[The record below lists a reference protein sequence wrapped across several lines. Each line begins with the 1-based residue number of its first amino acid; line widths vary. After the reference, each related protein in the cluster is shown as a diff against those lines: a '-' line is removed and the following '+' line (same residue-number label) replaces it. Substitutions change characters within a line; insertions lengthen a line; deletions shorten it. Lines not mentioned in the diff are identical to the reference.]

1 MAQAAAQLPITR
13 IDPWRHSAP
22 PPAKVACASIG
33 AIALPAALEDARDV
47 LVETDQGIRG
57 GAAARHL
64 NEGPSWARPR
74 AQDPVRDGRWD
85 HPRPGRGARRVPGQS
100 LPIHRLRS
108 GEAVCRWRY
117 RIRMARF
124 VIDPPTLIHLS
135 EGNVIVDSDH
145 QLVAPSPVR
154 SQALGILL
162 RRVQAGD
169 LAKQEALALHERMTE
184 RKIRLLGD
192 RVSRRT
198 AWMMALDHGWSSIED
213 AEYLAVTQLQ
223 ADALIALGP
232 ALASIAA
239 GIVPLAEIND
249 LRRL

>member
-1 MAQAAAQLPITR
+1 MHFWRLLERGWLTIVYGGLVLLFV
-13 IDPWRHSAP
+13 PWIVFLWFSQPQH
-22 PPAKVACASIG
+22 G
-33 AIALPAALEDARDV
+33 TENNAALLAGGL
-47 LVETDQGIRG
+47 LVML
-57 GAAARHL
+57 AV
-64 NEGPSWARPR
+64 S
-74 AQDPVRDGRWD
+74 
-85 HPRPGRGARRVPGQS
+85 S
-100 LPIHRLRS
+100 LFTGFLYFSSSRTVIHRLRS
-108 GEAVCRWRY
+108 GDAVYRWRY

-169 LAKQEALALHERMTE
+169 LAKQEALVLHERMTE

-232 ALASIAA
+232 ALASIAV